1 MTRLITRRVHGGFM
15 ARLLERRAAQDRM
28 EVHEREATEEE
39 QDEKEEEE
47 KEMEV

>member
-28 EVHEREATEEE
+28 VVHDREATEEE
-39 QDEKEEEE
+39 QDEKEEKE
-47 KEMEV
+47 KEMDV

>member
-28 EVHEREATEEE
+28 VVHDREATEEE

-47 KEMEV
+47 KEMDV

>member
-28 EVHEREATEEE
+28 VVHDREATEEE
-39 QDEKEEEE
+39 QDEREEEE
-47 KEMEV
+47 KEMDL